1 MKLVEWISSILAT
14 IAMIV
19 SVLSW
24 LSARRNTRA
33 AERNALAAERS
44 ALAAERSA
52 IAAIESNEHMRMQYE
67 AYQEKER
74 QRQAAYRRLYTKRL
88 VKTARQIHKAI
99 LRKYQIDSPFAR
111 NPVEIDWDSIKNVP
125 QEIIFAD
132 DILID
137 IFTTEERDKIDE
149 AWGSL
154 NYLIDTYGI
163 EDEQRQGIGY
173 SGQVISNFDAL
184 IRMFEKN

>member
-1 MKLVEWISSILAT
+1 MEWISSILAA
-14 IAMIV
+14 IAITV

-44 ALAAERSA
+44 A
-52 IAAIESNEHMRMQYE
+52 IAAIESNEHLRIQHD

-74 QRQAAYRRLYTKRL
+74 QRQAAYRMLYTKRL
-88 VKTARQIHKAI
+88 IKTARQIHDAI
-99 LRKYQIDSPFAR
+99 LRKYQIDSPFAHI
-111 NPVEIDWDSIKNVP
+111 PVVIDWNSIKNVP

-137 IFTTEERDKIDE
+137 IFTTEERVKIFE

-154 NYLIDTYGI
+154 NYLIDTYGM
-163 EDEQRQGIGY
+163 EDEERHGIGY
-173 SGQVISNFDAL
+173 AGQVISYFDAL
-184 IRMFEKN
+184 IRMLDKTDYNTRML